1 MCFLYAVVMT
11 PFRMRMFLIV
21 FLSIAA
27 AIAVNALYLQHA
39 PRLVVTGV
47 QEPPLQATAEP
58 VAPTTALPKSDPLA
72 PEATGAAPAPEHP
85 AEADLRPAEAAP
97 EPAAE
102 APAPR
107 PVRPSA
113 APPSRPSPPAPPR
126 VIKAIQRELQFRG
139 YMDEPATGTLGPVTR
154 AAILSYEFDEGLPLA
169 GEANEAILKSLI
181 FGRVEGKA
189 GPGPAERFEERRA
202 LVSQVQAML
211 AAMGYAAGP
220 PDGRLDAKTRDAIRQ
235 FESDRHLSARGRLTE
250 RVLLEMVIVA
260 GRPIVVNG

>member
-1 MCFLYAVVMT
+1 
-11 PFRMRMFLIV
+11 MRMFLIV
-21 FLSIAA
+21 FLSVAA

-39 PRLVVTGV
+39 PHLVATAV
-47 QEPPLQATAEP
+47 QEPPLQTTVAR
-58 VAPTTALPKSDPLA
+58 VAPTTALPKSDPLV
-72 PEATGAAPAPEHP
+72 PEATAAAAPEHP
-85 AEADLRPAEAAP
+85 AEAERPHRAEAAP

-102 APAPR
+102 TPAPR
-107 PVRPSA
+107 PVRPAA
-113 APPSRPSPPAPPR
+113 APPGKPSPPPAPR
-126 VIKAIQRELQFRG
+126 VIKAIQRELQLRG
-139 YMDEPATGTLGPVTR
+139 YMDEPVTGTLGPVTR
-154 AAILSYEFDEGLPLA
+154 ASILSYEFDEGLPLA
-169 GEANEAILKSLI
+169 GEASEAILKSLI
-181 FGRVEGKA
+181 FGRAAGKA